1 MPQFS
6 QLPDSS
12 GPQEAFPAIELMH
25 RSILLALL
33 LTAPLLAQDGG
44 QLYTLHCGACHA
56 PDGMGA
62 TGGQFP
68 PLAGSPWVQGDADRM
83 IKIVLH
89 GLTGPVEVAG
99 RTYNLEMPPQ
109 GSVLADDQ
117 LAAILTHVRASWDN
131 GSPAVTPAMVKAARA
146 ATADRKTP
154 WTAPEILKLHPL
166 PAVAPPIA
174 NLISRIY
181 PGEWQDLPDFS
192 KLTPINVEEEH
203 DGLISLSDADRN
215 ELVGLVWE
223 GEITAPKSGKF
234 IFRLDADDCARV
246 IVNGKTVTE
255 VRGIGPHDG
264 SRAKQGQIQLAAG
277 PHPIRIEYVEFRG
290 QEAISLAMKGP
301 GIPGWRNLSDS
312 PLPPERPSLMVKAGA
327 ERAVVYRNFIANTT
341 PRAIGIGFP
350 GGVNLAYSA
359 DNLAPELIW
368 TGDFID
374 GSRHWIDRG
383 QGNQPPAGD
392 QVVKLSGSPALSDS
406 ARFRGYK
413 LDPAGNPT
421 FSIQLGKQFV
431 LDSWK
436 PAGSEGSPS
445 FLRTL
450 TVSGQ
455 GGPVELLLSDLLP
468 LKKTGDQDFDLGDTL
483 QLHAE
488 GSTLEARDG
497 KTFIKLT
504 PGQTATLTYR
514 WK

>member
-1 MPQFS
+1 
-6 QLPDSS
+6 
-12 GPQEAFPAIELMH
+12 MH
-25 RSILLALL
+25 RILFLAPLLAS
-33 LTAPLLAQDGG
+33 PLLAQDGA
-44 QLYTLHCGACHA
+44 QLYAIHCGACHA
-56 PDGMGA
+56 ADGKGA

-68 PLAGSPWVQGDADRM
+68 PLAGSPWVQGDPERM

-131 GSPAVTPAMVKAARA
+131 GSPAVTPGMVKTARA

-154 WTAPEILKLHPL
+154 WTAPEILKIHPL

-203 DGLISLSDADRN
+203 DGLISVRHADRN

-223 GEITAPKSGKF
+223 GEITAPKSGRF

-264 SRAKQGQIQLAAG
+264 SRAKQGQIRLEAG
-277 PHPIRIEYVEFRG
+277 THPIRIEYVEFRG

-312 PLPPERPSLMVKAGA
+312 PLPPERPSLMVAPTP
-327 ERAVVYRNFIANTT
+327 ERAVIYRNFIANTT
-341 PRAIGIGFP
+341 PRAIGVGFP

-359 DNLAPELIW
+359 DHLAPELIW

-374 GSRHWIDRG
+374 GARHWIDRG
-383 QGNQPPAGD
+383 QGNQPPAGE
-392 QVVKLSGSPALSDS
+392 QVVKLSGAPALGDG

-421 FSIQLGKQFV
+421 FSVQIGNRFV

-436 PAGSEGSPS
+436 PAGSQGSPS

-450 TVSGQ
+450 TLSGQ
-455 GGPVELLLSDLLP
+455 GGPAELLLSDLLP
-468 LKKTGDQDFDLGDTL
+468 LKKTGDQDFDLGEGL

-488 GSTLEARDG
+488 GATVESRG
-497 KTFIKLT
+497 NKTFLKLT
-504 PGQTATLTYR
+504 PGQAVTLTYR